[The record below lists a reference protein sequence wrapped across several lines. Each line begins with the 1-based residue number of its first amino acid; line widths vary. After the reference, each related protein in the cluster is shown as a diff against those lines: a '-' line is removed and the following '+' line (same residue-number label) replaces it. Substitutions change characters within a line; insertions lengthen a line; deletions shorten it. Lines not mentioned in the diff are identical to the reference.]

1 MFALRVQTAPRESF
15 MPFTP
20 FFFFQRKTETT
31 KIMVMEKIIARMSTK
46 KKPERKKENKTV
58 TNRICLRKKTGQN
71 QTSLHSVGMLEFY
84 LEISQL
90 FSFLMPKSNKC
101 TRAVETMII
110 AKQQNLGSTNK
121 VACVTNNTKRRY
133 RAISFE
139 SHNLMCDFLYFWII

>member
-1 MFALRVQTAPRESF
+1 
-15 MPFTP
+15 
-20 FFFFQRKTETT
+20 
-31 KIMVMEKIIARMSTK
+31 MVMEKIIARMSTK

-58 TNRICLRKKTGQN
+58 TNRICLREKTGQN

-110 AKQQNLGSTNK
+110 AKQQNLGSTNR